1 MAHMSGLLPHEA
13 EQLTIA
19 GAPGTVGE
27 VKASV
32 VWVQVPA
39 EDGSVHLELVH
50 RVSIYSPGFSL
61 NIDYHTVRSRDGEQL
76 V

>member
-1 MAHMSGLLPHEA
+1 
-13 EQLTIA
+13 
-19 GAPGTVGE
+19 
-27 VKASV
+27 
-32 VWVQVPA
+32 
-39 EDGSVHLELVH
+39 VHLELVH

>member
-1 MAHMSGLLPHEA
+1 MTMAHMSGLLPHEA

-32 VWVQVPA
+32 VWVQVPS
-39 EDGSVHLELVH
+39 EDGTVHLELVH
-50 RVSIYSPGFSL
+50 RVSFHSSDF
-61 NIDYHTVRSRDGEQL
+61 
-76 V
+76 